1 MLRSN
6 PHIIGINTRLWLKML
21 REKYN
26 LPEMT
31 LSAIPDEEW
40 LRLKK
45 QGFDIVW
52 LMGVWQPSPESE
64 RISRQDP
71 ALLKAVKE
79 LPPGFGPEALGSSP
93 YSIYLYYL
101 NPDLGFEWE
110 LKDTREKL
118 NSMGMKLM
126 LDIVSNH
133 TSKDAPYVKEHPEC
147 FIQGTEQDY
156 KEHPDWFFETEK
168 DGKKLYIAYG
178 RDPNFPAWKDT
189 AQLNYFN
196 KDTHREMLEALMRI
210 AGSADCV
217 RCDMV
222 MLSLNDIQEKV
233 WGKMLRQQGY
243 TVPQSE
249 FWADAIKTVK
259 AKYPDFVFL
268 AEVYWGLE
276 WRLQEMGF
284 DYTYDKITYDR
295 LLSSS
300 PQEIYGHLRAE
311 KLYQKRSA
319 RFIDNHHEKPS
330 LEVFGREKALA
341 AATVF
346 STVRGLR
353 LYMDNQISGSYSKAP
368 LQMID
373 MYERRLDS
381 GVAAFYERL
390 LKINNHPAFH
400 GGEWSLLHVEKVD
413 NDNHSNTNIL
423 AWKWAQFRTVK
434 LVIINYSPNSSSGIV
449 DFKLKP
455 TGPKTS
461 VKEELS
467 DSVFEFAPESLAGGI
482 KLDMAPWQKFIFTVD
497 VQ

>member
-21 REKYN
+21 REKYS

-40 LRLKK
+40 IKLKK

-71 ALLKAVKE
+71 ALLQAVRE

-118 NSMGMKLM
+118 NGMGMKLM

-133 TSKDAPYVKEHPEC
+133 TAKDAPYVREHPEC

-210 AGSADCV
+210 ADSADCV

-222 MLSLNDIQEKV
+222 MLSLNDVQEKV
-233 WGKMLRQQGY
+233 WGKMLHQQGY
-243 TVPQSE
+243 DAPQSE
-249 FWADAIKTVK
+249 FWADAIKAVK
-259 AKYPDFVFL
+259 AKYPNFVFL
-268 AEVYWGLE
+268 AEVYWGME

-295 LLSSS
+295 LLSY
-300 PQEIYGHLRAE
+300 PPAEIYGHLRAE

-330 LEVFGREKALA
+330 LAVFGKEKAMA

-346 STVRGLR
+346 STVRGMR
-353 LYMDNQISGSYSKAP
+353 LYMDSQIMGGNVKAP
-368 LQMID
+368 LQMTEP
-373 MYERRLDS
+373 YQY
-381 GVAAFYERL
+381 VADPEVVEFYQKL

-400 GGEWSLLHVEKVD
+400 GGEWSLLHVEKISKD
-413 NDNHSNTNIL
+413 NNSNTNIL
-423 AWKWAQFRTVK
+423 AWKWSQFRTEK
-434 LVIINYSPNSSSGIV
+434 LVVVNYSPNPSSGIIGY
-449 DFKLKP
+449 KIKP
-455 TGPKTS
+455 AGDKTHI
-461 VKEELS
+461 KEELS
-467 DSVFEFAPESLAGGI
+467 DRVFEFSPESLQGGI
-482 KLDMAPWQKFIFTVD
+482 RLDMAPWQKFIFTMD